1 MDVPPERRAK
11 LEALR
16 EAGCDPFP
24 PGSGLL
30 DQRLPLSQALAEHDP
45 DAEPRAA
52 FGVAGRVMALRDHG
66 NSLFLDV
73 RDATGRLQ
81 LYLRKKDLGEEAF
94 KLLKQNLDL
103 GDFVAAHGEL
113 GRTRLGEATL
123 FVSAAELLSKSL
135 AVPPSEWYGL
145 SDVETRYR
153 QRYVDLVANPQS
165 FARFAERSRL
175 LSALRRALEERGF
188 MEVET
193 PMLHGIAGGA
203 AARPFTTHHNTLD
216 MDLFLRIAPE
226 LHLKRLLVGGYERVF
241 EIGRNF
247 RNEGLSP
254 RHNPEFTMLEAYWAY
269 ARMDDWVDATEAI
282 LAELVATRPQPPEP
296 EAGEDAG
303 DDASAAAGDGAASGD
318 MPENATDTPPAK
330 PWNPETL
337 QWGGHELSFA
347 RPFARATYAELLQEH
362 AGANVHDVESVTS
375 AARAAGLATEGL
387 GQAKLIDELFG
398 ELVEPKLVQPTFVTD
413 FPISMSPLAKAR
425 PEQPEVAERFELYI
439 AGMEVANAFSEL
451 NDPDEQL
458 RRFEEQVASR
468 DPELPGEV
476 DHDYVQALRCGMPP
490 AAGIGIGVDRL
501 TMLLTGAETI
511 RDVILFPLLRRR
523 APSSAEA
530 AQNESAPTDAAPA
543 ASGSGEGPAAD
554 ATSSGR
560 SE

>member
-11 LEALR
+11 LDALR
-16 EAGCDPFP
+16 DAGHDPFP

-30 DQRLPLSQALAEHDP
+30 AERLPLGRALAEHDA

-81 LYLRKKDLGEEAF
+81 LYIRKKDLGEEPF
-94 KLLKQNLDL
+94 KLLKHNLDL
-103 GDFVAAHGEL
+103 GDFVAAHGEF
-113 GRTRLGEATL
+113 GRTRLGEVTL
-123 FVSAAELLSKSL
+123 FVDAAELLAKSL

-145 SDVETRYR
+145 ADVETRYR
-153 QRYVDLVANPQS
+153 QRYVDLVANPDS

-193 PMLHGIAGGA
+193 PMLHAIAGGA

-269 ARMDDWVDATEAI
+269 ARMDDWVEATEAI
-282 LAELVATRPQPPEP
+282 LAELVATRPKPAEP
-296 EAGEDAG
+296 EAAASED
-303 DDASAAAGDGAASGD
+303 DDAA
-318 MPENATDTPPAK
+318 PVEPA
-330 PWNPETL
+330 PAWDPSVL
-337 QWGGHELSFA
+337 HWGGHALSFA
-347 RPFARATYAELLQEH
+347 RPFARATYAELLQQH
-362 AGANVHDVESVTS
+362 AGANVHDPESVIS
-375 AARAAGLATEGL
+375 AARGAGLATEGV
-387 GQAKLIDELFG
+387 GHDKLVDELFG

-425 PEQPEVAERFELYI
+425 PDDPQSAERFELYI

-476 DHDYVQALRCGMPP
+476 DHDYVHALRCGMPP

-523 APSSAEA
+523 TPQEA
-530 AQNESAPTDAAPA
+530 AAQRAVQ
-543 ASGSGEGPAAD
+543 SGGAE
-554 ATSSGR
+554 SSGGAGGEA
-560 SE
+560 SEAAAAEPDA

>member
-16 EAGCDPFP
+16 DAGRDPFP

-30 DQRLPLSQALAEHDP
+30 AERLPLGRALAEHDP

-73 RDATGRLQ
+73 RDASGRLQ
-81 LYLRKKDLGEEAF
+81 LYLRKKDLGEESF

-123 FVSAAELLSKSL
+123 FVDAAELISKSL

-145 SDVETRYR
+145 ADVETRYR
-153 QRYVDLVANPQS
+153 QRYVDLVANPDS

-193 PMLHGIAGGA
+193 PMLHAIAGGA

-282 LAELVATRPQPPEP
+282 LAELVATRPKPSPPEAAAS
-296 EAGEDAG
+296 EG
-303 DDASAAAGDGAASGD
+303 DDGDTDAEAAKSAPPWDASV
-318 MPENATDTPPAK
+318 
-330 PWNPETL
+330 L
-337 QWGGHELSFA
+337 HWGGHALSFA
-347 RPFARATYAELLQEH
+347 RPFARATYAELLQQH
-362 AGANVHDVESVTS
+362 AGANVHDAASVVS
-375 AARAAGLATEGL
+375 AARGAGLSTEGV
-387 GQAKLIDELFG
+387 GHDKLVDELFG

-425 PEQPEVAERFELYI
+425 PENPQLAERFELYI

-476 DHDYVQALRCGMPP
+476 DHDYVHALRCGMPP

-523 APSSAEA
+523 TQQEA
-530 AQNESAPTDAAPA
+530 AAQRAVQSGGDDAASA
-543 ASGSGEGPAAD
+543 AAEPD
-554 ATSSGR
+554 A
-560 SE
+560 